1 MLHDFSV
8 CLRTYMKLFQNNF
21 LVVTENS
28 YSMIEHNLEDS
39 YNSFSSGKVKF
50 IPSNISNCLD
60 NILVLLIFGCFD
72 SSELKKNIGRIEP
85 KEFFIN

>member
-8 CLRTYMKLFQNNF
+8 WLRTYRKIFQNKF

-28 YSMIEHNLEDS
+28 YSMIEHILEDS
-39 YNSFSSGKVKF
+39 YNFFSSGKVKF
-50 IPSNISNCLD
+50 IPSNILNCLD
-60 NILVLLIFGCFD
+60 KILVLFVFGCFD
-72 SSELKKNIGRIEP
+72 CSELKRILVELNL